1 MKYLTFLAAM
11 LLSLTVHAADVYVE
25 GDYSAI
31 WDNLDQDVT
40 SVGAGIAFHPTEKL
54 MIDVGADYI
63 VNNDLSRSGFVG
75 SYNTKEGHQRSSFR
89 QYEDDFLVG
98 IKVRYNIW
106 SF

>member
-1 MKYLTFLAAM
+1 MKYLTFLAM

-63 VNNDLSRSGFVG
+63 VNNDLSYSSRT
-75 SYNTKEGHQRSSFR
+75 YDRKERVVSRR
-89 QYEDDFLVG
+89 QYEDDWMVG
-98 IKVRYNIW
+98 VKVRYNFW
-106 SF
+106 KF